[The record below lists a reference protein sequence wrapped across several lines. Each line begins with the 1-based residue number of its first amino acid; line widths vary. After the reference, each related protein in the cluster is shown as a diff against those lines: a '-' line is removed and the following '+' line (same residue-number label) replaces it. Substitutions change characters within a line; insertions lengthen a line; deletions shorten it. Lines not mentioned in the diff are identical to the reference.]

1 MSEFLDMK
9 GYGVFVWPAYAIAL
23 GALWLNVWIA
33 RRQLQSARR
42 DARRRLAMQEEQT

>member
-9 GYGVFVWPAYAIAL
+9 GYGVFVWPAYVIAI

-33 RRQLQSARR
+33 RRQHRAARAE
-42 DARRRLAMQEEQT
+42 ARRRLAMQEDSP

>member
-9 GYGVFVWPAYAIAL
+9 GYGAYIWSAYALAL

-33 RRQLQSARR
+33 RRQHRAALIEV
-42 DARRRLAMQEEQT
+42 RRRLTMQEETP

>member
-9 GYGVFVWPAYAIAL
+9 GYGVFVWPAYIIAL

-33 RRQLQSARR
+33 RRQLRVAREE
-42 DARRRLAMQEEQT
+42 ARRRLAMQEPQP

>member
-9 GYGVFVWPAYAIAL
+9 GYGIYVWPAYALTL

-33 RRQLQSARR
+33 RRQLRAARAE
-42 DARRRLAMQEEQT
+42 ARRRLAMLEQNP